1 MVKLYHGQGGS
12 SIIRSCVPRIPLATG
27 GEVAA
32 QHLWEDRLADR
43 AFPGV
48 QSGNLVG
55 VGVSADDV
63 MAKGGEDGGSR
74 QADVTDTDDT
84 EVQPLLP

>member
-43 AFPGV
+43 AFAGV
-48 QSGNLVG
+48 QSGDLVEISIG
-55 VGVSADDV
+55 ADHTV
-63 MAKGGEDGGSR
+63 AEVGEDSAR
-74 QADVTDTDDT
+74 R
-84 EVQPLLP
+84 